1 MNPHGRRA
9 AKAQTPPALLLNR
22 QICHLSLTLRG
33 GLCLKQESC
42 YVHKKNNNKKKA
54 AVYRGGTNKAV
65 LGTVRG
71 CARVKLQA
79 DRFWQLM
86 FR

>member
-42 YVHKKNNNKKKA
+42 YVHKKNNNNKKKRLLFIVA
-54 AVYRGGTNKAV
+54 AQIKPCSERCVDV
-65 LGTVRG
+65 LG
-71 CARVKLQA
+71 
-79 DRFWQLM
+79 
-86 FR
+86 